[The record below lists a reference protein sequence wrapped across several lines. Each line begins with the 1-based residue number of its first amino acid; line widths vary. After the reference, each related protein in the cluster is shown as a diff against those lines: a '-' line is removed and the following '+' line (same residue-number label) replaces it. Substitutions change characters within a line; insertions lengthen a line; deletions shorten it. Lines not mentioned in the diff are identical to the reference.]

1 MAILARE
8 RAVAAPLEHDDLA
21 PPRPPRRQSTPD
33 PDLETPAEGAERP
46 VQQRHQRHQH
56 EHLARPDHPPL
67 YTPATRQ
74 DNGSSPGKTTAPGAS
89 DHRGAGGIGSA
100 QPEGASTG
108 RTPEYFNYSS

>member
-74 DNGSSPGKTTAPGAS
+74 DNGSSPGKTTLRELLIAGEPG
-89 DHRGAGGIGSA
+89 GSEA
-100 QPEGASTG
+100 RSPRSG
-108 RTPEYFNYSS
+108 RAL